1 MPAVTASPVLTQGA
15 SGTPGST
22 AAAAAAAAAAIM
34 QNGAANGP
42 IGSCAVTVVPSTPGI
57 QQVRSNEYI
66 FSKSHFIEVSH
77 MAVKYTIKFIHII
90 DDSYM
95 SKNIAFLVFYLS
107 VTKEVTFAFRR
118 KSALCCQPYTQD
130 KLRGFYT
137 TSSSF

>member
-66 FSKSHFIEVSH
+66 FKITFYRSFPNISYGCKVYYKIYSHH
-77 MAVKYTIKFIHII
+77 RR
-90 DDSYM
+90 
-95 SKNIAFLVFYLS
+95 FLYV
-107 VTKEVTFAFRR
+107 
-118 KSALCCQPYTQD
+118 
-130 KLRGFYT
+130 
-137 TSSSF
+137 

>member
-57 QQVRSNEYI
+57 QQVRPNEFL
-66 FSKSHFIEVSH
+66 FSKSYLIEGIPKSYI
-77 MAVKYTIKFIHII
+77 AVTYYTKIF
-90 DDSYM
+90 
-95 SKNIAFLVFYLS
+95 
-107 VTKEVTFAFRR
+107 T
-118 KSALCCQPYTQD
+118 
-130 KLRGFYT
+130 
-137 TSSSF
+137 

>member
-57 QQVRSNEYI
+57 QQVRSNLI
-66 FSKSHFIEVSH
+66 LFSKS
-77 MAVKYTIKFIHII
+77 YFIHCAFVFPKI
-90 DDSYM
+90 SYDC
-95 SKNIAFLVFYLS
+95 KLFYKIFHIMTIRICLK
-107 VTKEVTFAFRR
+107 V
-118 KSALCCQPYTQD
+118 
-130 KLRGFYT
+130 
-137 TSSSF
+137 

>member
-57 QQVRSNEYI
+57 QQVRPNEFL
-66 FSKSHFIEVSH
+66 FSKS
-77 MAVKYTIKFIHII
+77 YPDI
-90 DDSYM
+90 D
-95 SKNIAFLVFYLS
+95 L
-107 VTKEVTFAFRR
+107 
-118 KSALCCQPYTQD
+118 
-130 KLRGFYT
+130 LRLYFPEILY
-137 TSSSF
+137 

>member
-66 FSKSHFIEVSH
+66 FSKSHFIEVPISH

-118 KSALCCQPYTQD
+118 KSALCCQP
-130 KLRGFYT
+130 
-137 TSSSF
+137 

>member
-66 FSKSHFIEVSH
+66 FSKSHFIEVLHLYFPNISYGCKVYYKIYSH
-77 MAVKYTIKFIHII
+77 HRR
-90 DDSYM
+90 
-95 SKNIAFLVFYLS
+95 FLYV
-107 VTKEVTFAFRR
+107 
-118 KSALCCQPYTQD
+118 
-130 KLRGFYT
+130 
-137 TSSSF
+137 

>member
-57 QQVRSNEYI
+57 QQVRSNEFL
-66 FSKSHFIEVSH
+66 FSKSYFIQDIAPLFS
-77 MAVKYTIKFIHII
+77 KYLISVNYSINIFI
-90 DDSYM
+90 
-95 SKNIAFLVFYLS
+95 
-107 VTKEVTFAFRR
+107 
-118 KSALCCQPYTQD
+118 
-130 KLRGFYT
+130 
-137 TSSSF
+137 